1 LLNLNVTDFNINM
14 LNFFAGGLV
23 AAVKFLS
30 FVLFS
35 KISLAVALML
45 WHQAISCNGAYRL
58 CHLTRALP
66 FLALEL
72 RTHLSF
78 RHWLARLWQL
88 AARTKDRGSLPA
100 VASTNF
106 LVCRDGHTIFD
117 FFKTLS
123 FSGISPPAIA

>member
-1 LLNLNVTDFNINM
+1 M
-14 LNFFAGGLV
+14 LNFFVGSLITAI
-23 AAVKFLS
+23 KFLS

-35 KISLAVALML
+35 KISLAVALIL
-45 WHQAISCNGAYRL
+45 WHQAVSCNGAYRL

-66 FLALEL
+66 LLALEL
-72 RTHLSF
+72 RIHLNF
-78 RHWLARLWQL
+78 RHWLARLSQL
-88 AARTKDRGSLPA
+88 AAHTKNRGSLPA

-123 FSGISPPAIA
+123 FSGISPPAFA